1 MLDHIQYILIHGPNL
16 PGSYAVLLFIA
27 LVLFSLPDTPTTKHH
42 FSFGPADS
50 FFLELIV
57 IAFCTCPV
65 AYWTPFNLGGSS
77 SGVIYFCLFI
87 LFMGFSQQEYWS
99 GLLFPHPE
107 HHVLSELFTM
117 TNPSALHGMAH
128 AFIELC
134 KPLRH
139 DKAVIPEGEGAFAP
153 DIYCGEVR
161 DVAEHLTMHRT
172 TNSLQQKIVWSKM
185 TFGVSGLRNFT
196 LN

>member
-27 LVLFSLPDTPTTKHH
+27 LVLFSLPDTSTTKHH

-99 GLLFPHPE
+99 GFLFPHPE

-128 AFIELC
+128 TFIELC

-139 DKAVIPEGEGAFAP
+139 DKAVIHEGAVP
-153 DIYCGEVR
+153 KHNVNHKNKYNHTSKHVLITDLLQEKLGE
-161 DVAEHLTMHRT
+161 EFPL
-172 TNSLQQKIVWSKM
+172 I
-185 TFGVSGLRNFT
+185 
-196 LN
+196 